1 MSLALL
7 KQRVARLKAQ
17 WTPPPAVP
25 TLPPMGA
32 VEFWHQA
39 MGTAPDPWQEAVLTS
54 DDPRIVLNCCRQAGK
69 SSVVAVK
76 ALHIGLYEPR
86 SLILLLSRSLR
97 QSAELGRK
105 VFECYRT
112 AGRGAIPPEAETKL
126 ALELSNGSRILCLP
140 GGDEAAIRG
149 FSGVRCL
156 VLDEASRIPDS
167 LWVAVRP
174 MIAVSGG
181 SIMLLSTPFGR
192 RGFFYRVWSQSQRW
206 LKIMVK
212 ASECLRLTPEFLAEE
227 LIELGERWYSQE
239 YLAAFVEAVGQVFSD
254 VSIDRAFNDD
264 VLPLFADD
272 ATDETEDEVLV
283 DLPAL
288 FAGV

>member
-1 MSLALL
+1 MTLR
-7 KQRVARLKAQ
+7 QRIARLKRQ
-17 WTPPPAVP
+17 HTPPPAVP
-25 TLPPMGA
+25 TLPPMSA
-32 VEFWHQA
+32 VELWRQA
-39 MGTAPDPWQEAVLTS
+39 MGSDPDSWQETVLTS
-54 DDPRIVLNCCRQAGK
+54 DDPRIVLNCARQSGK

-76 ALHIGLYEPR
+76 SLHIGLYEPR

-105 VFECYRT
+105 VFDCYRT

-156 VLDEASRIPDS
+156 VLDEASRIPDT

-181 SIMLLSTPFGR
+181 AIMLLSTPFGK
-192 RGFFYRVWSQSQRW
+192 RGFFYRVWSSSQRW
-206 LKIMVK
+206 LKIQVT
-212 ASECLRLTPEFLAEE
+212 AQQCPRLTTDFLAEE
-227 LIELGERWYSQE
+227 LIELGERWFLQE
-239 YLAAFVEAVGQVFSD
+239 YGCQFVEAVGQVFSD
-254 VSIDRAFNDD
+254 AAIDAAFHDD
-264 VLPLFADD
+264 IVPLFD
-272 ATDETEDEVLV
+272 DETDDDGVLV
-283 DLPAL
+283 DIPAL

>member
-1 MSLALL
+1 M
-7 KQRVARLKAQ
+7 
-17 WTPPPAVP
+17 TP
-25 TLPPMGA
+25 
-32 VEFWHQA
+32 VELWHQA
-39 MGTAPDPWQEAVLTS
+39 MGVDPDPWQETVLKS
-54 DDPRIVLNCCRQAGK
+54 DDPRIILNVSRQAGK

-105 VFECYRT
+105 LFDCYRT

-126 ALELSNGSRILCLP
+126 ALELSNRSRILCLP
-140 GGDEAAIRG
+140 GGDEGAIRG

-167 LWVAVRP
+167 LYVAVRP

-181 SIMLLSTPFGR
+181 SMMLLSTPFGK
-192 RGFFYRVWSQSQRW
+192 RGFFYRVWSSSQRW
-206 LKIMVK
+206 LKIQVT
-212 ASECLRLTPEFLAEE
+212 AEQCPRLSADFLAEE
-227 LIELGERWYSQE
+227 MIELGPRWYAQE
-239 YLAAFVEAVGQVFSD
+239 YLTQFVESVGQIFSDESIDAAFRDE
-254 VSIDRAFNDD
+254 IT
-264 VLPLFADD
+264 PLFGDVP
-272 ATDETEDEVLV
+272 DEGSLV
-283 DLPAL
+283 DMEPL